1 VNNNSCPES
10 RRSLVNRQLKE
21 WEKTNGLPEY
31 SPHKFR
37 HGHVHYGN
45 ERARTYAD
53 FKAVSLNVMHS
64 STKITDQYYSV
75 LTDKELRERIQNLGN
90 QPEQEEKQEDL
101 FREFQAFL
109 EWKKE
114 KN

>member
-1 VNNNSCPES
+1 
-10 RRSLVNRQLKE
+10 
-21 WEKTNGLPEY
+21 
-31 SPHKFR
+31 
-37 HGHVHYGN
+37 
-45 ERARTYAD
+45 
-53 FKAVSLNVMHS
+53 MHS